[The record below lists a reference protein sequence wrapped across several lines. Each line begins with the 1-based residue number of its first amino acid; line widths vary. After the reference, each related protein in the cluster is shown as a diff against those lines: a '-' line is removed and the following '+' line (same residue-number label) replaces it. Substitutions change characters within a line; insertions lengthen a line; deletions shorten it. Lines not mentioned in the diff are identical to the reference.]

1 MIPTVRHM
9 EAVHHGLAVAA
20 PGDDDQTFGFVAL
33 GHHDPRRALAA
44 FRALDKGTYGELPAA
59 ARRGP
64 LLPEVRHAWAQF
76 TAGTEEDNYVWTYR
90 QLAEHAPGAV
100 PVTVLDLV

>member
-1 MIPTVRHM
+1 VIPTIRQM

-20 PGDDDQTFGFVAL
+20 PGDDHQTFGFLAL

-44 FRALDKGTYGELPAA
+44 FHALDTGTYGELPAA

-64 LLPEVRHAWAQF
+64 LLPQIRHAWAEF
-76 TAGTEEDNYVWTYR
+76 TPGTEDDDYVWTWR
-90 QLAEHAPGAV
+90 ELADHATGAV